1 MPETFLRVVSDVFS
15 AYSQF
20 SWRNFM
26 KPCPFL
32 HIVTNDIFGTFLS
45 PSVSV
50 DSSMGG
56 IPAFRFDSLLPAN
69 KTKYFRYSGSLT
81 TPSCKESVTWTVFRD
96 PVNISQYQVPYLTE
110 EKTCFKLLDSSVFFS
125 VKIVRISPNL
135 FVFLFLD
142 EPSASTPEDV
152 HHIKCWKLPSRSATL
167 QPNRQG

>member
-45 PSVSV
+45 LSVSV

-96 PVNISQYQVPYLTE
+96 AVNISQYQVQYLTE
-110 EKTCFKLLDSSVFFS
+110 KKTCVLNYLTAAFFFS

-135 FVFLFLD
+135 LVFFVF
-142 EPSASTPEDV
+142 
-152 HHIKCWKLPSRSATL
+152 
-167 QPNRQG
+167 

>member
-15 AYSQF
+15 SYSQF
-20 SWRNFM
+20 SCGNCM
-26 KPCPFL
+26 KPYPFL

-45 PSVSV
+45 LSVSV

-96 PVNISQYQVPYLTE
+96 AVNISQYQVHTVFDWK
-110 EKTCFKLLDSSVFFS
+110 EKTCNVFTWQKRLSFSCRKPAVYWINKLFS
-125 VKIVRISPNL
+125 VKIVRIPPNF
-135 FVFLFLD
+135 FVFLFFRWTFCVNSRRL
-142 EPSASTPEDV
+142 TP
-152 HHIKCWKLPSRSATL
+152 P
-167 QPNRQG
+167 

>member
-1 MPETFLRVVSDVFS
+1 
-15 AYSQF
+15 
-20 SWRNFM
+20 M
-26 KPCPFL
+26 KPYSFL

-45 PSVSV
+45 LSVSV

-96 PVNISQYQVPYLTE
+96 AVNISQYQVQYLIEKKKTCVLNYLTAA
-110 EKTCFKLLDSSVFFS
+110 VFFS

-135 FVFLFLD
+135 FVFLFF
-142 EPSASTPEDV
+142 
-152 HHIKCWKLPSRSATL
+152 R
-167 QPNRQG
+167 